1 MIIRLMNYESPTAK
15 RIVLPKAGFI
25 TMLGLCLI
33 LFAISP
39 AFALQPLKLGIH
51 PFLTSSEIIR
61 RFTPLADF
69 LSRELKTPITIE
81 IADSYKTHIRK
92 VGTGS
97 VDIAFM
103 GPASYVILT
112 GEYGP
117 RPILAAFGT
126 SGKKSFRGVIVARQ
140 ESPIT
145 SLTQL
150 KGKRF
155 AFGDRDSTMSHFVAR
170 QMLLREG
177 VDVRA
182 LADRQYLAN
191 HDNIA
196 LGVLAGDFDA
206 GALKEDVF
214 RQYEREGLKAIAYSQ
229 EFGDHLFVM
238 SAKSS
243 AQITQQVR
251 QALLSLKDRPEGKEI
266 LGAIQNNLNALVPAG
281 DGEYNNLRAIMKE
294 LKAAGVEH

>member
-1 MIIRLMNYESPTAK
+1 M
-15 RIVLPKAGFI
+15 V
-25 TMLGLCLI
+25 GLCLI
-33 LFAISP
+33 LIAVP
-39 AFALQPLKLGIH
+39 PTFALHPLKLGIH
-51 PFLTSSEIIR
+51 PFLSSSEIIR
-61 RFTPLADF
+61 RFKPLADY
-69 LSRELKTPITIE
+69 LGRELKKPITIE
-81 IADSYKTHIRK
+81 IADSYKTHVRK

-117 RPILAAFGT
+117 RPILGVFET
-126 SGKKSFRGVIVARQ
+126 NGKKTFRGVIVARQ

-145 SLTQL
+145 ALSQL

-155 AFGDRDSTMSHFVAR
+155 AFGDRDSTMSNFVAR
-170 QMLLREG
+170 HMLLRAG

-182 LADRQYLAN
+182 LADRQFLTN

-196 LGVLAGDFDA
+196 LGVLAGGFDA

-238 SAKSS
+238 GAKSS

-251 QALLSLKDRPEGKEI
+251 QALLSLKDRPEGREI
-266 LGAIQNNLNALVPAG
+266 LGAIQKNLNALMPAS
-281 DGEYNNLRAIMKE
+281 DDEYNNLRTVMKE
-294 LKAAGVEH
+294 LKAAGVQP